1 VGKYRVFID
10 FWLNLSKSILGIA
23 VSIKNL

>member
-10 FWLNLSKSILGIA
+10 FWLNLSKSILEIA
-23 VSIKNL
+23 VLIKNL